1 MRDMLPYLCVYGML
15 LPMILVAFAFY
26 GSLLTPRWPR
36 ALRLVQVVVLVQMVL
51 IVPEDHTRLT
61 SGFVGLMPLIFY
73 AGDLRYRLLICS
85 VLLTTVKAA
94 EMIAVSL
101 WMLLAG
107 GASSQSVASSWA
119 HYPAHVTS
127 ALFAAAVMALL
138 LWAFERQIG
147 IVREHLGGR
156 VLSIVG
162 LLAAQSAM
170 LYALGDSLMRDSPA
184 DAPLFWAAS
193 ALCLLCVAADIGMF
207 RVAGRLRARETE
219 LRRARELGAA
229 VDELARRASLEMEA
243 EAETAML
250 RHDARNHVQVLRS
263 LIEGK
268 DEGEA
273 RDYARSLAA
282 TWGAGEKGGGGRR
295 A

>member
-1 MRDMLPYLCVYGML
+1 MYDMVPYLCVYSTL
-15 LPMILVAFAFY
+15 LPMILVSFVFY
-26 GSLLTPRWPR
+26 GRLLTPRWPR
-36 ALRLVQVVVLVQMVL
+36 FLLLVQVLVLVQMVL
-51 IVPEDHTRLT
+51 VVPEDHTRLT

-73 AGDLRYRLLICS
+73 MEDLRYRLLICS

-94 EMIAVSL
+94 EMTSVSL
-101 WMLLAG
+101 WMLLTG
-107 GASSQSVASSWA
+107 GASSQSVAASWA
-119 HYPAHVTS
+119 HYPEHLIS
-127 ALFAAAVMALL
+127 ALFATAVMALL

-147 IVREHLGGR
+147 VVREYLGAR
-156 VLSIVG
+156 VMSIVG

-170 LYALGDSLMRDSPA
+170 LYALGNSIMRDSPA
-184 DAPLFWAAS
+184 DAPLFWLAS
-193 ALCLLCVAADIGMF
+193 VLCLLCVAADIGVF
-207 RVAGRLRARETE
+207 RVAGRLRAREEE
-219 LRRARELGAA
+219 LRRAHELSAV

-263 LIEGK
+263 LIEGG

-282 TWGAGEKGGGGRR
+282 AWDLGEKGRR
-295 A
+295 